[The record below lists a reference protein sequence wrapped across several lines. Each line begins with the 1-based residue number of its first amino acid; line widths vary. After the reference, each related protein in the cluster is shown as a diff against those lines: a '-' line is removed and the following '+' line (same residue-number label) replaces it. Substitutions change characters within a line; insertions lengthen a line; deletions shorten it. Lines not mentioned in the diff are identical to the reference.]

1 VIEAGALRPAAPAG
15 KTDMRRLVTAVTGS
29 VAAIVACMVAGIV
42 AGAVAG
48 LLAPCCRAA
57 PPSAAERVDFE
68 RDVLPIFRR
77 ACHSCHGPEK
87 QKGGYRLDVRQAA
100 LAGGESFAPA
110 IVSGDSAASPL
121 VRFVG
126 DDGDLAMPPEG
137 QRLSPREVGVVRAWV
152 DQGAVW
158 PDALA
163 GKIADPADWWAFRR
177 LVRPAVP
184 AGAEHPLDAFIAA
197 GLARHGL
204 APAPLADPRVLVR
217 RVTYDLTGLP
227 PTPEEVADFIAD
239 PSPAAW
245 ERLVDRLLASPR
257 YGERQARIWMDAIH
271 FAETHGHDQDRI
283 RQHAWPYRD
292 YLVAAFN
299 TDTPWSRM
307 IEDQVAGD
315 SLHPDDPQ
323 ATIALGFLA
332 AGPWDESSLRDIRE
346 DTFDRQ
352 IGRYLDRDDVIGTV
366 MNNVVGLTVQC
377 ARCHDHKFDP
387 IPQADYYALQAVF
400 AGVERANRR
409 YDIDPALHRRRNAL
423 VARRRS
429 IERRDLAVLAS
440 FTPPAER
447 ARLAAWEAGRPQP
460 PRWHEPAL
468 VSASSAEGTTLTRLE
483 DGSILA
489 GGPRP
494 DRDEYRIALE
504 APAGGVTGL
513 RLEVLAHD
521 SLPRR
526 GPGRQDNGNL
536 HLSEIQLIAGERLLE
551 LRHPVA
557 DFNQKDWEI
566 AKAIDGNP
574 QTAWGIHPH
583 VGRDHEAVFALEEPL
598 AAGTAGPLRVV
609 LRQLH
614 GRGHLIGRLR
624 ITLTADRPPF
634 GGDAMPADVAAVI
647 ATPAERRT
655 AAEWET
661 LGLFVAHDEVDRELG
676 GLPAPALVYA
686 AASDFEPDG
695 GLKPPPGPRPVHRL
709 HRGDIRQPREPAAP
723 GALACVADLPARFDL
738 PADAD
743 ESARRAALARWLV
756 DPRNPLTWRSIVN
769 RVWQQHF
776 DRGLAA
782 MPNDFGH
789 MGEPPSHP
797 ELLDWLAT
805 DFRDGDRSLKRLH
818 RLLLTSRA
826 YRQSAAPPRAEPALA
841 VDPDNRLLWRAP
853 RRRLDA
859 EGVRDSLLA
868 ISGRLDLRMGG
879 PSDRQFGLEPGIH
892 VTPKVDYAAFD
903 LDSDAGRRRSIYRF
917 LFRTLPD
924 PFMEA
929 LDCPAGDQFA
939 PVRTSGVTVQQ
950 ALAMWN
956 DAFILRHCEHLAT
969 RLEAAAATTAERVRL
984 ACELAW
990 SRPPRPEELAALAD
1004 HAARHGLAHAC
1015 RIVVNA
1021 NEFMFVD

>member
-1 VIEAGALRPAAPAG
+1 
-15 KTDMRRLVTAVTGS
+15 MRRPVIAATRS
-29 VAAIVACMVAGIV
+29 AAIVAGIV
-42 AGAVAG
+42 AA
-48 LLAPCCRAA
+48 LLAPGPAASCHAA
-57 PPSAAERVDFE
+57 PPAAAERVDFE
-68 RDVLPIFRR
+68 RDVLPIFQR
-77 ACHSCHGPEK
+77 ACQSCHGPEK

-110 IVSGDSAASPL
+110 ILPGDAAASPL
-121 VRFVG
+121 VRFLG
-126 DDGDLAMPPEG
+126 DDGELAMPPEG
-137 QRLSPREVGVVRAWV
+137 PRLSPREVGIVRAWV
-152 DQGAVW
+152 DQGAAW

-177 LVRPAVP
+177 LARPAVP
-184 AGAEHPLDAFIAA
+184 AGAEHPVDAFIDEALAA
-197 GLARHGL
+197 KGLAA
-204 APAPLADPRVLVR
+204 APPADPRTLIR

-227 PTPEEVADFIAD
+227 PTPEEVTDFVAD

-299 TDTPWSRM
+299 ADTPWSRM
-307 IEDQVAGD
+307 IEDQIAGD

-323 ATIALGFLA
+323 ATVALGFLA

-346 DTFDRQ
+346 DTLDRQ
-352 IGRYLDRDDVIGTV
+352 IGRYLDRDDIIGTV
-366 MNNVVGLTVQC
+366 MGNVVGLTVQC

-409 YDIDPALHRRRNAL
+409 YDTDPEIHRRRRGL
-423 VARRRS
+423 LARRRS
-429 IERRDLAVLAS
+429 IERRDPAVLAS
-440 FTPPAER
+440 FAAPAER
-447 ARLAAWEAGRPQP
+447 ARLAAWEAQRPRPPSWRQP
-460 PRWHEPAL
+460 VIE
-468 VSASSAEGTTLTRLE
+468 SATSQEGTTLAPLD
-483 DGSILA
+483 DGSVLA
-489 GGPRP
+489 GGRRP
-494 DRDEYRIALE
+494 DRDEYTIVLE
-504 APAGGVTGL
+504 APAGGATGL
-513 RLEVLAHD
+513 RLEVLAHE
-521 SLPRR
+521 SLPQR

-536 HLSEIQLIAGERLLE
+536 HLSEIQLFAGDRVLA

-566 AKAIDGNP
+566 TKAIDGNP
-574 QTAWGIHPH
+574 QTAWGIHPQ
-583 VGRDHEAVFALEEPL
+583 VGRDHEAVFELAEPL
-598 AAGTAGPLRVV
+598 AAGATEPLRVV
-609 LRQLH
+609 LRQVH
-614 GRGHLIGRLR
+614 GTGHLIGRLL

-634 GGDAMPADVAAVI
+634 TGIAPPEDVATVI
-647 ATPAERRT
+647 AMPAERRT
-655 AAEWET
+655 AADWET
-661 LGLFVAHDEVDRELG
+661 LGLFVACAELDREIAT
-676 GLPAPALVYA
+676 LPPLAHVYA

-723 GALACVADLPARFDL
+723 GALACVADLPARFAL

-782 MPNDFGH
+782 MPNDLGH

-797 ELLDWLAT
+797 ELLDWLAA

-818 RLLLTSRA
+818 RLLLTSRT
-826 YRQSAAPPRAEPALA
+826 YRQSAAPPRAEAGLA
-841 VDPDNRLLWRAP
+841 VDPDNRLFWRAP

-879 PSDRQFGLEPGIH
+879 PSDRQFGLQPGIH

-969 RLEAAAATTAERVRL
+969 RLEAAVATTAERVRL

-990 SRPPRPEELAALAD
+990 SRPPRPDELAALAD